1 LPFQKK
7 KKKVCSY
14 QELSIQ
20 YCVIPW
26 TVFDSEDEK
35 PPSLKAVYQSQVHQV
50 PHAVKMQHLL
60 SPKIEIWMR
69 NQSNEDKPQTIRK

>member
-1 LPFQKK
+1 MFPEHQYL
-7 KKKVCSY
+7 VCSY

-20 YCVIPW
+20 YCAIPW

-60 SPKIEIWMR
+60 SP
-69 NQSNEDKPQTIRK
+69 